1 MMFFLKGSKEK
12 KPPTKRKKVRPPM
25 LLFLSDLFIFN
36 LISNNEKI
44 YIAFS
49 HRISH
54 KSIY

>member
-1 MMFFLKGSKEK
+1 MQ
-12 KPPTKRKKVRPPM
+12 PPM
-25 LLFLSDLFIFN
+25 LLFLSDFVFKF
-36 LISNNEKI
+36 LISNNKKN